1 MNIYIVCA
9 HPEPA
14 SFNNSL
20 VTAATVSFEN
30 LGHKVKVT
38 DLYAHDFDPCEHA
51 RHFHPRKN
59 SHRFDVQ
66 AEQRFGYENDALPAQ
81 VESQLAAI
89 HWADLVIVQ
98 FPLWW
103 FGAPAMLK
111 GWMDRV
117 LVYGGLYSSEQRFEQ
132 GVCRGKKVLLCV
144 TTGSSADECAPNGRE
159 GNTHLLLW
167 PIQYAFRYVG
177 FDVLQSYLV
186 HGIWA
191 DCTASGRDL
200 NEELRRYS
208 SFCADIDQAAVLLF
222 NSPTDWDEHGQ
233 LKEGAP
239 SYTPFIQHPGNRDS
253 ATTLIAEK

>member
-1 MNIYIVCA
+1 MRSR
-9 HPEPA
+9 HPADARCWKSPA
-14 SFNNSL
+14 WKK
-20 VTAATVSFEN
+20 VRVQVPQDTARDIPSR
-30 LGHKVKVT
+30 LI
-38 DLYAHDFDPCEHA
+38 P
-51 RHFHPRKN
+51 
-59 SHRFDVQ
+59 
-66 AEQRFGYENDALPAQ
+66 
-81 VESQLAAI
+81 
-89 HWADLVIVQ
+89 
-98 FPLWW
+98 PLWW

-144 TTGSSADECAPNGRE
+144 TTGSSAHECAPNGRE

-208 SFCADIDQAAVLLF
+208 SFCADIDQAAVLRF
-222 NSPTDWDEHGQ
+222 NSPPIGTST
-233 LKEGAP
+233 A
-239 SYTPFIQHPGNRDS
+239 S
-253 ATTLIAEK
+253 